1 MLFLENKDTALSRE
15 AIAAMIRS
23 HVEANAWKSVLLLPP
38 DITRSHS
45 GAGWITAQYY
55 RELKKKGAEV
65 RVMPAL
71 GTHMPMT
78 REECVHMFGEEIPE
92 EAYLVHDFRRS
103 VGPIGSVPAE
113 VMEEISQGLFHEEVA
128 VSVNRELT
136 SGKYDALISI
146 GQVIP
151 HEVAGMASYSKNILV
166 GCGGGDLI
174 NASHFLGVYYGLEN
188 LLGRDHNPVRDLFD
202 YIQVRLLD
210 KLLPLTFVQ
219 TVMVSVNGEDTYRG
233 VYIGRDRQPFEAA
246 VALSQQVNFTVLDRP
261 VHTCVVWMDPES
273 YHSTWVTNKAIYR
286 TELAVE
292 KGGEIIVIAPGVHT
306 FGENDL
312 ADSII
317 RRYGY
322 LSREEVLRLKE
333 TEPALAEN
341 LSMAGHLIHGTA
353 DGIRIT
359 YCTDRLSR
367 EEVEGVHYGYMTVE
381 EALKAFPCEEWKT
394 GWHRAADG
402 REIYFV
408 RNAALGMWRAE
419 RKETAE

>member
-1 MLFLENKDTALSRE
+1 MYLVLENKEAPLKRE
-15 AIAAMIRS
+15 AVAAMIRS
-23 HVEANAWKSVLLLPP
+23 HIEANDWKTVLLLPP
-38 DITRSHS
+38 DITRFHS
-45 GAGWITAQYY
+45 GAGWITALYY
-55 RELKKKGAEV
+55 EELTARGAAV
-65 RVMPAL
+65 KVMPAL

-78 REECVHMFGEEIPE
+78 REECVRMYGAGIPE
-92 EAYLVHDFRRS
+92 EAFLIHDFRRS
-103 VGPIGSVPAE
+103 VVPIGTVPADA
-113 VMEEISQGLFHEEVA
+113 MEEISQGLFREAVT

-136 SGKYDALISI
+136 EGKYDAVISV

-188 LLGRDHNPVRDLFD
+188 LLGKDHNPVRDLFD
-202 YIQVRLLD
+202 YIQIRLLD
-210 KLLPLTFVQ
+210 PLIPLTFVQ
-219 TVMVSVNGEDTYRG
+219 TVMVTENGEDTYRG
-233 VYIGRDRQPFEAA
+233 VYIGSDRRPFEAA
-246 VALSQQVNFTVLDRP
+246 VALSHQVNFTVLDRP

-312 ADSII
+312 ADGII

-322 LSREEVLRLKE
+322 LSREDVLRLKE
-333 TEPALAEN
+333 TEPILAEN

-359 YCTDRLSR
+359 YCTDRLTR
-367 EEVEGVHYGYMTVE
+367 EEVEGVHYGYMTVA
-381 EALKAFPCEEWKT
+381 EALGTFPCETWQT
-394 GWHRAADG
+394 GWHTAPDG
-402 REIYFV
+402 REVYFV

-419 RKETAE
+419 KGEG